1 MKTGAFEC
9 KVESVGGRKQ
19 SSYRLASL
27 DAGGNENRRLTNP
40 RAYATVARMSVLI
53 RAEIDKRQWKNLR
66 QLAIELEVPV
76 QQLVGGLIEEYL
88 RANGIEEKDA

>member
-1 MKTGAFEC
+1 
-9 KVESVGGRKQ
+9 
-19 SSYRLASL
+19 
-27 DAGGNENRRLTNP
+27 
-40 RAYATVARMSVLI
+40 MSVLI